1 MIKIVSTIAASP
13 CCYAVVLLTKYNLY
27 TLPDEFQRETKEKIK
42 AMQAQYYAREDK
54 QRDIICGFDI
64 MKTPFLPPPEGIVH
78 PAASFTTMSTEEFDD
93 SISDSELASISS
105 ELLKKNKSTK
115 SPTVVTPS
123 KEKKR
128 PASSS
133 NNATQDA
140 KEKKYD
146 LRPPKKM
153 KCLDL

>member
-1 MIKIVSTIAASP
+1 MSTIAASP

-42 AMQAQYYAREDK
+42 TMQAQYYAREDK

-64 MKTPFLPPPEGIVH
+64 MNTPFLPPPEGIVH
-78 PAASFTTMSTEEFDD
+78 PAASSTTMSTEEFDD

-140 KEKKYD
+140 TQEKKYD